1 MTDWL
6 EHSIQMDVEA
16 PIDPVWNWWADLER
30 MPQWMS
36 WIDAVNVSPDD
47 PMVSRWT
54 LKALNLELNWHAR
67 LTKVV
72 PHQII
77 QWESIDGLANRGAVR
92 FYDRKTTTV
101 VKMTVAYGIPGI
113 VGQLMDN
120 LFLGRFVESTL
131 RADMER
137 FRSAIV
143 NAENR

>member
-1 MTDWL
+1 
-6 EHSIQMDVEA
+6 
-16 PIDPVWNWWADLER
+16 
-30 MPQWMS
+30 
-36 WIDAVNVSPDD
+36 
-47 PMVSRWT
+47 
-54 LKALNLELNWHAR
+54 
-67 LTKVV
+67 V

>member
-54 LKALNLELNWHAR
+54 LKFRIELAR
-67 LTKVV
+67 QTDKSCAAPNYSVG
-72 PHQII
+72 
-77 QWESIDGLANRGAVR
+77 IDRWIG
-92 FYDRKTTTV
+92 
-101 VKMTVAYGIPGI
+101 
-113 VGQLMDN
+113 
-120 LFLGRFVESTL
+120 
-131 RADMER
+131 
-137 FRSAIV
+137 
-143 NAENR
+143 

>member
-1 MTDWL
+1 
-6 EHSIQMDVEA
+6 MDVEA

-30 MPQWMS
+30 MSQWMN
-36 WIDAVNVSPDD
+36 WIDAVKVSPDD
-47 PMVSRWT
+47 PMVSTWT

-101 VKMTVAYGIPGI
+101 VKLTVAYGIPGI

-137 FRSAIV
+137 FRSLIV
-143 NAENR
+143 AEENRGAVS